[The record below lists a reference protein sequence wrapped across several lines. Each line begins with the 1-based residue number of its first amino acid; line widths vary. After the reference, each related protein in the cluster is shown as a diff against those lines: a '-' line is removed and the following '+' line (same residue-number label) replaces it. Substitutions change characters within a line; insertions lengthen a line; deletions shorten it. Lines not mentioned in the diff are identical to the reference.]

1 MDGGSYYTGL
11 NYSFMPNSL
20 TTIEANNKYNSFA
33 TPQGIS
39 RSNISMQIS
48 LQRKLMNKKVNINV
62 SATDP
67 FGLTKYKGHTEGPN
81 FIIDSYS
88 ITNVRNFKL
97 TISYQFNKTY
107 TQKLA
112 PEK

>member
-1 MDGGSYYTGL
+1 KQRNPLQL
-11 NYSFMPNSL
+11 NCQLSL
-20 TTIEANNKYNSFA
+20 TTYI
-33 TPQGIS
+33 
-39 RSNISMQIS
+39 
-48 LQRKLMNKKVNINV
+48 
-62 SATDP
+62 
-67 FGLTKYKGHTEGPN
+67 GLTKYKGHTEGPN

-107 TQKLA
+107 RQKLA